1 MEEALKKVIILT
13 GRELAY
19 QVIRALGR
27 EGVRSIVIY
36 GHERD
41 EIAQFSKYVVESYRI
56 PLFFDNTGRLMELL
70 LKKRKEW
77 AGTLIIPTEDYGVR
91 FLSSMKDA
99 LSPYY
104 IVPTPPVSTIDTIVN
119 KKSLYSLAAAAGI
132 PVAPVY
138 SPATPEEL
146 KALKGKITFPCLLK
160 PGLGHIFNRAFDL
173 KMFEISNFEELT
185 TLYEDL
191 TCNFTRDDFDM
202 MICDIIPGPDAQ
214 QMVQYAS
221 YIDGSGD
228 LLAAMTT
235 RKIRQDP
242 PKYGQGRVTKS
253 ERIDAVYEQSFNLLK
268 VLNYH
273 GFSEIEWKY
282 DPRDGI
288 YKLIEINPRFIFYM
302 GLCVACG
309 VNFPYIQYC
318 DLVRHQKVRIDSFR
332 ENVYWIHEYKDVLH
346 TVFNHRLEHISLWG
360 YIRPYLGRKTLA
372 ILDMKD
378 PRPFYEQWKQHLI
391 NMIRKIRSDMHSGE
405 HGRLSGR
412 R

>member
-1 MEEALKKVIILT
+1 MEGALKKVIILT

-41 EIAQFSKYVVESYRI
+41 EIAQFSKYVSESYRI
-56 PLFFDNTGRLMELL
+56 PLFFDHTERLMDLL
-70 LKKRKEW
+70 LKKKREW
-77 AGTLIIPTEDYGVR
+77 SGTLIIPTEDYGVR
-91 FLSSMKDA
+91 FLSKNRHT

-104 IVPTPPVSTIDTIVN
+104 IIPTPPAKIIDTIVN
-119 KKSLYSLAAAAGI
+119 KKSLYALAGAAGI

-138 SPATPEEL
+138 SPASLKEL
-146 KALKGKITFPCLLK
+146 LSLKSAINFPCLLK
-160 PGLGHIFNRAFDL
+160 PGLGHLFNRAYDL
-173 KMFEISNFEELT
+173 KMFEISHFDELVN
-185 TLYEDL
+185 LYKDL
-191 TCNFTRDDFDM
+191 TNNFTRDEFDM
-202 MICDIIPGPDAQ
+202 MICDIIPGPDAK
-214 QMVQYAS
+214 QMVQFAS
-221 YIDGSGD
+221 YIDTSGE

-235 RKIRQDP
+235 RKMRQDP

-253 ERIDAVYEQSFNLLK
+253 ERVEEVFEPSYNLLK
-268 VLNYH
+268 ALSYR

-282 DPRDGI
+282 DPRDGV

-318 DLVRHQKVRIDSFR
+318 DLVRHQKIRAESFR
-332 ENVYWIHEYKDVLH
+332 ENIYWIHEYKDVLH
-346 TVFNHRLEHISLWG
+346 SVFHHRLERISLWD
-360 YIRPYLGRKTLA
+360 YIRPYLGKKTLA
-372 ILDMKD
+372 ILDVKD

-391 NMIRKIRSDMHSGE
+391 NMFRKIKSEKHPGQN
-405 HGRLSGR
+405 GRLSGR